1 MNIGRRPPVCDGP
14 HRFTARPAATYGT
27 VVVENLDSTGA
38 WPARSLTRDSA
49 VQPDGDGDAA
59 RFVTSGDRVPG
70 AVGPVQL

>member
-1 MNIGRRPPVCDGP
+1 MNVGRRPPACDGL

-27 VVVENLDSTGA
+27 VVVENLSSTGS
-38 WPARSLTRDSA
+38 WPARSPTWSSA

-70 AVGPVQL
+70 AVDPVQL